1 MINDSKNLTPMT
13 LIGDI
18 VFISVLENKND
29 VPLAIHTRA
38 INNFALLDFIL
49 FNSFYYRY
57 LMQPV
62 PSPAQLT
69 SASAPLIVTN

>member
-38 INNFALLDFIL
+38 INNFALLDFIS
-49 FNSFYYRY
+49 FNSSYH
-57 LMQPV
+57 
-62 PSPAQLT
+62 
-69 SASAPLIVTN
+69 